1 MDTSRSDTRCS
12 STRRQPDGTWQLAPA
27 EIASLLDRQEGVL
40 HVCEAETSMIL
51 ALERAEVDEDVL
63 SQCRG
68 EYVPGASA
76 IACVNPGIY
85 HWRQLGTRSLNGVIG
100 DASTASAEKGERLLE
115 AIAAK
120 VAGALRAP
128 ALWDTPI

>member
-1 MDTSRSDTRCS
+1 VLDDFGGEPAAAINGFRCRDHRAQIADV
-12 STRRQPDGTWQLAPA
+12 RRHVVNLTGPGNSAP
-27 EIASLLDRQEGVL
+27 
-40 HVCEAETSMIL
+40 
-51 ALERAEVDEDVL
+51 AEVDEDVL

-68 EYVPGASA
+68 EHVPGASA